1 MPRPAQRPAQVVLDS
16 HRTEVRAARFAVCAP
31 PFRKTRRMF
40 ARDSYE
46 SRPLIPRPHRNCFE
60 EEAFTLWELAAIYN
74 SPKGAVSGY
83 RTRPMLP
90 LHPPRWMLTSRVM
103 RVELPAVGPASR
115 RKPTPRRG

>member
-74 SPKGAVSGY
+74 SPRGAVSGY
-83 RTRPMLP
+83 RTRPKLP
-90 LHPPRWMLTSRVM
+90 MHPPR
-103 RVELPAVGPASR
+103 
-115 RKPTPRRG
+115 